1 MHRFF
6 FRSPAISHYFELTV
20 DELVDK
26 ISGSPDDIQLR
37 LALCERHAQEND
49 FELALA
55 QARHAVCLSPDSPH
69 ALAWQAMCMMSTTE
83 IVDGNELLSTLVRKY
98 PCSEFHAWMTKELAP
113 KFSTG
118 SSNPLRV
125 VWESHEQQHNYSN
138 EYAKAAAFAKIIPL
152 FEVDTDR
159 CIAKLENHLTN
170 FPDDTNALLF
180 LAKTY
185 RFTEKLSQAEPRYR
199 EVLAKDPEATVAMFD
214 LATIVASKDPW
225 EAIEL
230 MKTGLEICSFDN
242 RAKCK
247 LAEYENRVGRY
258 QQAIDEIGVVPADSP
273 YYADWLITIAH
284 SHESLQNH
292 DQALELLTKATLVAP
307 KRGDIR
313 GKYGQVLCD
322 VGRFD
327 EGLEELEIAASLD
340 PHQYMHWANIG
351 LMLQHVGRNQ
361 KAIAAFQNA
370 AKINPN
376 CSHVSNC
383 LTKLLADSKTEA

>member
-1 MHRFF
+1 M
-6 FRSPAISHYFELTV
+6 
-20 DELVDK
+20 
-26 ISGSPDDIQLR
+26 QLR
-37 LALCERHAQEND
+37 LALCELHAQEKD

-55 QARHAVCLSPDSPH
+55 QARHAVCISPDNPH

-83 IVDGNELLSTLVRKY
+83 IVDGNKLLSTLVRKY
-98 PCSEFHAWMTKELAP
+98 PCSEFHDWMTKELAP
-113 KFSTG
+113 KFSNG

-125 VWESHEQQHNYSN
+125 VWESHEKQFNYSS
-138 EYAKAAAFAKIIPL
+138 EYAKVAEFAKIVPL
-152 FEVDTDR
+152 LQVDTDR
-159 CIAKLENHLTN
+159 CIAKLNNHLTN
-170 FPDDTNALLF
+170 YPDDTNALLF
-180 LAKTY
+180 LAKAY
-185 RFTEKLSQAEPRYR
+185 RSTERMSQAESRYR
-199 EVLAKDPEATVAMFD
+199 EVLERDPEATVAMFD
-214 LATIVASKDPW
+214 LATIVAPRDPW

-230 MKTGLEICSFDN
+230 MRSGLEICSFDN

-258 QQAIDEIGVVPADSP
+258 KQAIDEIGVVAADSP

-292 DQALELLTKATLVAP
+292 DQAIKLLTKATLVAP
-307 KRGDIR
+307 QRGDIR

-327 EGLEELEIAASLD
+327 EGLEELEIAAILD

-361 KAIAAFQNA
+361 EAIEAFQHA

-376 CSHVSNC
+376 CSHVSSC
-383 LTKLLADSKTEA
+383 LATLLADSKSEA